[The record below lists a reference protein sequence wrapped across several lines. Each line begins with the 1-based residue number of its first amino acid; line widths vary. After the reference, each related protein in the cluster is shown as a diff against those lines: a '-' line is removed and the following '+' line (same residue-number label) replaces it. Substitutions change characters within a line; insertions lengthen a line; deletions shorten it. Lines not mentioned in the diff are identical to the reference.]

1 MNVEKVLIFD
11 PSIAG
16 ISGDMI
22 LSALLDLGGDPTL
35 LKKIVGEIENVSGSR
50 ISVDTKKVKKGE
62 FVATGLEIHISEE
75 KLPRTGREIIEMTNR
90 ILNDLSVSNDVRKF
104 VNTAIN
110 ILISTEAEIHGESE
124 EEVDLHEAGSI
135 DTLLDIIGSAL
146 LLENLNLLSSKK
158 YSLPIAVGG
167 GTITFSHGTVSVPAP
182 ATLKIFE
189 KAKSI
194 ILGGPVEEELATPTG
209 ASILYALNVSFVN
222 FLPKIRIEKIG
233 YGAGTKD
240 LGKVPNILRLIVGT
254 DDPPDYYDT
263 EKVYVV
269 ESDIDDIDSETLG
282 YTLEKLLGSGA
293 KDAYYIPEVR
303 KKNRPGY
310 MLRVITD
317 HESLKNVL
325 DIIFSET
332 GTLGI
337 RYYEVPRGVIPNRQQ
352 LNVNIK
358 IDDRNYIVRVKI
370 SSSRNGKIIRIKPEY
385 DDLKA
390 IAQKEGIPLRDLY
403 EKVLDEF
410 KKLQWTSGSGKSG

>member
-182 ATLKIFE
+182 ATLKILE
-189 KAKSI
+189 KTKSI

-337 RYYEVPRGVIPNRQQ
+337 RYYEVSRGVIPNRQQ

>member
-1 MNVEKVLIFD
+1 MNIEKVLIFD